1 MHLIIIQT
9 FSNFFQS
16 LEHCIGDFLDNCDE
30 NDDHDI
36 SFQGTNLLRGIVK
49 EIGDEEP
56 CYSTK
61 ISIFSFI
68 WAGLAALHKAT
79 II

>member
-1 MHLIIIQT
+1 MLNIQLVYLIIIQT

-36 SFQGTNLLRGIVK
+36 SFQGTNLFRAIVNTTVRRY
-49 EIGDEEP
+49 G
-56 CYSTK
+56 
-61 ISIFSFI
+61 ISIYLHTYVLFSVTRS
-68 WAGLAALHKAT
+68 L
-79 II
+79 

>member
-1 MHLIIIQT
+1 MLNIQLVYLIIIQT

-36 SFQGTNLLRGIVK
+36 SFQGTNLLRGIINKTVRRY
-49 EIGDEEP
+49 G
-56 CYSTK
+56 
-61 ISIFSFI
+61 ISIYLHMFFSQ
-68 WAGLAALHKAT
+68 
-79 II
+79 